1 MQPEYLPQSSIVHPT
16 HRLYFTMRAIKIYG
30 GRYTST
36 TMLHLI
42 LCSYVIIFI
51 YGPSRNLYNVP
62 FWCVRSVSG
71 YNRWVNGLVCNRTVQ
86 QLINRFMSCGRNMQI
101 KLEYDDE
108 DEDEVI
114 QILMYY
120 DISYI

>member
-1 MQPEYLPQSSIVHPT
+1 MGKWFS
-16 HRLYFTMRAIKIYG
+16 
-30 GRYTST
+30 
-36 TMLHLI
+36 
-42 LCSYVIIFI
+42 
-51 YGPSRNLYNVP
+51 ND
-62 FWCVRSVSG
+62 
-71 YNRWVNGLVCNRTVQ
+71 NRTVQ
-86 QLINRFMSCGRNMQI
+86 QLINLRFKSCGRNMQI